1 MNEVSIY
8 YSKFREESPGQ
19 NLLLETVFVKLK
31 TCSRH
36 IQCRENARVLNRIQY
51 LGSTRRASKKTP
63 TVSSRCV
70 VFDGHVASALP
81 RGVLVDNRSES
92 TPAQP
97 RNVHWVV
104 PFGIA
109 AMIAHAV
116 NWLIDASV
124 EEEGVV
130 GMLCLA
136 LGLASYIALN
146 WQRESFRRSVDS
158 VFVAVFGAFVV
169 AMNYAAIMTLVR
181 PDLFERNP
189 FVQIG
194 VVACTTSYLWRFI
207 FRFAPDR
214 V

>member
-1 MNEVSIY
+1 M
-8 YSKFREESPGQ
+8 
-19 NLLLETVFVKLK
+19 
-31 TCSRH
+31 
-36 IQCRENARVLNRIQY
+36 
-51 LGSTRRASKKTP
+51 
-63 TVSSRCV
+63 
-70 VFDGHVASALP
+70 
-81 RGVLVDNRSES
+81 
-92 TPAQP
+92 
-97 RNVHWVV
+97 
-104 PFGIA
+104 PFGISA
-109 AMIAHAV
+109 AIGHAI
-116 NWLIDASV
+116 NWLVDAPQEV
-124 EEEGVV
+124 GDAV

-169 AMNYAAIMTLVR
+169 AMNYAAIMMLVR

-194 VVACTTSYLWRFI
+194 VIACITSFLWRFI